1 MAIPHLTSG
10 DGVYLIPADLDWA
23 TARTEAL
30 FKTTQLEVIRLVLRE
45 GKAFPPHQVAGD
57 ITIQCLA
64 GRLEITANGHARTL
78 EPGQLLYLD
87 GGVVHSVLALQDAC
101 GLVTIVLRP

>member
-10 DGVYLIPADLDWA
+10 GGVLLMPPDLDLA
-23 TARTEAL
+23 TARSEAL
-30 FKTTQLEVIRLVLRE
+30 FKTAHLEVIRLVLRA
-45 GKAFPPHQVAGD
+45 GKLFPSHQVSGD

-64 GRLEITANGHARTL
+64 GRLEITADGSVSTI
-78 EPGQLLYLD
+78 EPGQLIYLA

-101 GLVTIVLRP
+101 GLVTIVLKP